1 MHGEGDVRSD
11 EVGVGVGLGKF
22 SAVSR
27 PCSAMPAVA
36 ELLFV

>member
-1 MHGEGDVRSD
+1 MHGEGDVRS

-22 SAVSR
+22 SAVAR
-27 PCSAMPAVA
+27 PCSSMPAVA